1 MGGSNF
7 DLIAQELLRQQQVM
21 EQMEDE
27 NRELR
32 HQLTE
37 LRKGRGIFV
46 EIDGHRFSLQS
57 EDIAPVQTPAVE
69 AIPTKTTLITRKLE
83 PQAEPLV
90 EPVAAHHDI
99 AQDQTEELVMTIPE
113 TPRPTVDF
121 FPANEEVAEQTTG
134 PTFLE
139 EVMID
144 EFASAATSPLSV
156 WSAPKQEQQK
166 PLEVEADEELAALR
180 RQLIGS
186 YLLE

>member
-7 DLIAQELLRQQQVM
+7 DLIAQELLRQKQVM
-21 EQMEDE
+21 EQMEEE
-27 NRELR
+27 NQELR
-32 HQLTE
+32 LQIAG
-37 LRKGRGIFV
+37 LREGRGIFV
-46 EIDGHRFSLQS
+46 EIDGHRFALYS
-57 EDIAPVQTPAVE
+57 EEVASVQTPDVE
-69 AIPTKTTLITRKLE
+69 AIPAATAARVTIELE
-83 PQAEPLV
+83 S
-90 EPVAAHHDI
+90 EPVAAQHDI
-99 AQDQTEELVMTIPE
+99 AQDQTEEIVMHIPE

-121 FPANEEVAEQTTG
+121 FASDEEDREQNTG

-156 WSAPKQEQQK
+156 WPAPKQEPEKK
-166 PLEVEADEELAALR
+166 PETTEDEELATLR

>member
-21 EQMEDE
+21 EQMEEE
-27 NRELR
+27 NQELR
-32 HQLTE
+32 HQLAE
-37 LRKGRGIFV
+37 LREGRGIFV
-46 EIDGHRFSLQS
+46 EIDGRRFSLQS
-57 EDIAPVQTPAVE
+57 EDIAPVQTPIVE
-69 AIPTKTTLITRKLE
+69 AIPVTTPSRVTIELE
-83 PQAEPLV
+83 PQAEP
-90 EPVAAHHDI
+90 VAAQHDI
-99 AQDQTEELVMTIPE
+99 AQDQTEELVMSIPE

-121 FPANEEVAEQTTG
+121 FTATEEVAEQTTG

-166 PLEVEADEELAALR
+166 PSENEQDEELAVLR

>member
-7 DLIAQELLRQQQVM
+7 DLIAQELLRQKQVM
-21 EQMEDE
+21 EQMEEE
-27 NRELR
+27 NQELR
-32 HQLTE
+32 LQIAG
-37 LRKGRGIFV
+37 LREGRGIVV
-46 EIDGHRFSLQS
+46 EIDGRRFALYS
-57 EDIAPVQTPAVE
+57 EDVASVQTPDVE
-69 AIPTKTTLITRKLE
+69 AIPAATTTRVTIELE
-83 PQAEPLV
+83 A
-90 EPVAAHHDI
+90 EPVATQHDI
-99 AQDQTEELVMTIPE
+99 AQDQTEELVMSIPE

-121 FPANEEVAEQTTG
+121 FASDEEDIEQNTG

-156 WSAPKQEQQK
+156 WSASKQGQEKK
-166 PLEVEADEELAALR
+166 PDANEDEELATLR

>member
-1 MGGSNF
+1 MSGSNF

-27 NRELR
+27 NQELR
-32 HQLTE
+32 RQLAE
-37 LRKGRGIFV
+37 LREGRGVFV
-46 EIDGHRFSLQS
+46 EIDGHRFSLHS
-57 EDIAPVQTPAVE
+57 EDVAPVQPATAE
-69 AIPTKTTLITRKLE
+69 AIPSIEAAPITVELE
-83 PQAEPLV
+83 PQAEL
-90 EPVAAHHDI
+90 VAAQHDI
-99 AQDQTEELVMTIPE
+99 AQDQTEELVMSVPE
-113 TPRPTVDF
+113 TLRPTVDF
-121 FPANEEVAEQTTG
+121 FADSDEVAEQTTG

-156 WSAPKQEQQK
+156 WSAPKQEQDK
-166 PLEVEADEELAALR
+166 TSEAPADEELASLR